1 MQNLIEGNVTKRQGN
16 HYAPEPGKN
25 LLLLIEDLNMPQ
37 KDQWGDQPCSEV
49 LRNVLESGTLAN
61 LKKPGEVKFLDNSNF
76 VASGC
81 MRQKGTDFIS
91 ERLRA
96 RCLVVIIPDPEVG
109 SLIKTFEQIV
119 FSRNRLFPAVAYE
132 TKDAFVHAYAG
143 ASTYLCKYTNKR
155 IHA

>member
-61 LKKPGEVKFLDNSNF
+61 LKKPGEVKFLDNY
-76 VASGC
+76 
-81 MRQKGTDFIS
+81 K
-91 ERLRA
+91 
-96 RCLVVIIPDPEVG
+96 
-109 SLIKTFEQIV
+109 
-119 FSRNRLFPAVAYE
+119 
-132 TKDAFVHAYAG
+132 
-143 ASTYLCKYTNKR
+143 
-155 IHA
+155 